1 MASGPLRSGDPTRTM
16 IRTRD
21 GVELA
26 TDIYLPDGWTSGPT
40 ILVRTPYGKRDRYT
54 FMPQCAPIVNDRRY
68 AFVVQDVRGKHE
80 SGGATDHVV
89 HEVNDGHDTLES
101 IVRQGWSDG
110 AVGMFGDSYY
120 AYTQWAA
127 LASGHSALR
136 AMVPRMSSMR
146 IPSLGADSDD
156 SQSTG
161 TGVSGPVA
169 GGDGSN
175 DRPPSIAWA
184 QYLAGYWLDN
194 DDHEVPV
201 PRTEG
206 SVIAEFERYFQERG
220 RRSSAFDAL
229 IPHPRSRP
237 AFPTGHPVRQRPIP
251 ILHVLGWFDPVA
263 KPGMETYQRLLGY
276 PAWEPFQY
284 LLAEATDHE
293 NGRLVLPSSALAA
306 SSIGSCRL
314 NRPCCSASAATA
326 TATRASIGSTR

>member
-1 MASGPLRSGDPTRTM
+1 M

-89 HEVNDGHDTLES
+89 HEVNDGHDTLEW

-120 AYTQWAA
+120 AYTPWAA

-146 IPSLGADSDD
+146 
-156 SQSTG
+156 
-161 TGVSGPVA
+161 
-169 GGDGSN
+169 
-175 DRPPSIAWA
+175 
-184 QYLAGYWLDN
+184 
-194 DDHEVPV
+194 
-201 PRTEG
+201 
-206 SVIAEFERYFQERG
+206 
-220 RRSSAFDAL
+220 
-229 IPHPRSRP
+229 
-237 AFPTGHPVRQRPIP
+237 
-251 ILHVLGWFDPVA
+251 
-263 KPGMETYQRLLGY
+263 TYQ
-276 PAWEPFQY
+276 
-284 LLAEATDHE
+284 
-293 NGRLVLPSSALAA
+293 A
-306 SSIGSCRL
+306 SMAR
-314 NRPCCSASAATA
+314 
-326 TATRASIGSTR
+326 